1 MKAAYIALG
10 VAIAALAVVPLAA
23 PWLQFV
29 LTIATAKGLAA
40 VGVALLLRAGMISIG
55 HAMFYA
61 VGAYAAAFIAL
72 RSGITDLAVLLIAA
86 TLVSALFGVLV
97 GAYLVRY
104 RAIFFAMLNLAVSM
118 VVFALLS
125 KLYGLTGGTDGMR
138 VPVPTVFGIT
148 MPKATFDVVLFY
160 VAILLMVAVGFV
172 GVRFLKSPIGH
183 AVSAIHTNEVRLEY
197 LGVSA
202 WSVLLIAYTI
212 SAALAGLGGAIAA
225 LSIGHVLPEFAYWT
239 QSGHLVLTAV
249 LGGIGG
255 VAGPF
260 IGSFFLE
267 FVHTVAVGVAHDAW
281 NMIIGITLLLVI
293 FFLPKGLL
301 GLLEWRRKKQPIAI
315 TRESEQ

>member
-1 MKAAYIALG
+1 MRLLH
-10 VAIAALAVVPLAA
+10 AALAAALGALALVPFVA

-29 LTIATAKGLAA
+29 FTIAIAKGFAA
-40 VGVALLLRAGMISIG
+40 LGVALLLRAGLISIG

-61 VGAYAAAFIAL
+61 IGAYTAAFVAL
-72 RSGITDLAVLLIAA
+72 RSGITDLALLLVASVV
-86 TLVSALFGVLV
+86 VSAVAGALL

-125 KLYGLTGGTDGMR
+125 KLYGITGGSDGLR
-138 VPVPTVFGIT
+138 VPVPSMFGVALS
-148 MPKATFDVVLFY
+148 KAGFDVVLFY
-160 VAILLMVAVGFV
+160 VAAGLMVVVGFLV
-172 GVRFLKSPIGH
+172 ARFFRSPLGH

-212 SAALAGLGGAIAA
+212 SAALAGLGGAVAA

-239 QSGHLVLTAV
+239 ESGHLILTAV

-260 IGSFFLE
+260 LGSFFLDI
-267 FVHTVAVGVAHDAW
+267 VHTAAVGVTDAW
-281 NMIIGITLLLVI
+281 NMIVGAALLLVI
-293 FFLPKGLL
+293 FFLPRGLH
-301 GLLEWRRKKQPIAI
+301 GLFSRQERKTDPSLA
-315 TRESEQ
+315 REGEQ